1 MENKK
6 TKLTISGSPKKTLK
20 TFDNPKVQGKKTVI
34 IGKSA
39 NKQINK
45 LSQKKPSGLRS
56 SYSDFKRGTPFKPNF
71 PSKLSAATSDFER
84 RKLAEQIGRAHV

>member
-34 IGKSA
+34 IGNATIKA
-39 NKQINK
+39 TNKELKNHILYFVINK
-45 LSQKKPSGLRS
+45 FCYHKKFSG
-56 SYSDFKRGTPFKPNF
+56 
-71 PSKLSAATSDFER
+71 
-84 RKLAEQIGRAHV
+84 